1 MHCPFMFISV
11 IPSHVALAD
20 LEKPNLIKLLKS
32 TGFMSL
38 PFLSL
43 VTFLPLL
50 HKAGRS
56 LELAL
61 KGVK

>member
-20 LEKPNLIKLLKS
+20 LEKPNLIKLLKP

-38 PFLSL
+38 SFLSL